1 MKTSLSIL
9 LCGAIVAVSA
19 SALPKDNP
27 LEGYKIVPLK
37 WTGVLEDGAEPVT
50 LTGSIDEI
58 SAQIQKLNPNYMPPE
73 TNSTAAELEKR
84 SQGHIICNVGGWG
97 AVDTRAAQR
106 DKDWLRSIGGQCHVG
121 PGPRT
126 CTRVSGNCR
135 TADAI
140 MLCNDN
146 NHAIAPSCGYL
157 GDYVDHITS
166 ACAWEVNSPPC
177 WVKPC
182 GPKWTQYLVRGQQF
196 DSDGYN
202 VIVAKVSC

>member
-1 MKTSLSIL
+1 M
-9 LCGAIVAVSA
+9 
-19 SALPKDNP
+19 
-27 LEGYKIVPLK
+27 
-37 WTGVLEDGAEPVT
+37 
-50 LTGSIDEI
+50 
-58 SAQIQKLNPNYMPPE
+58 
-73 TNSTAAELEKR
+73 
-84 SQGHIICNVGGWG
+84 
-97 AVDTRAAQR
+97 DTRAAQR
-106 DKDWLRSIGGQCHVG
+106 DKDWLRSVGGQCHVG

-126 CTRVSGNCR
+126 CTRVSGNCQ

-157 GDYVDHITS
+157 GDYVDHITR